1 VAPIGSPFRP
11 LYDDEIKYSGQPVAL
26 VVAETFELA
35 RHAAGLIRIEYARE
49 AHETNL
55 ETQRHAAY
63 EPEYR
68 TPTPE
73 PRGDAARAFAAAA
86 VRIEAEY
93 RVPAEH
99 HNPMESFGATVVR
112 HDDGTLAVYDKTQGV
127 LNVREYLPLER
138 VRLRQG

>member
-1 VAPIGSPFRP
+1 MLRTSPNTGHRHPIRAATPPARSPRRRCGSKP
-11 LYDDEIKYSGQPVAL
+11 
-26 VVAETFELA
+26 
-35 RHAAGLIRIEYARE
+35 
-49 AHETNL
+49 
-55 ETQRHAAY
+55 
-63 EPEYR
+63 
-68 TPTPE
+68 
-73 PRGDAARAFAAAA
+73 
-86 VRIEAEY
+86 EY